1 MEIISSTNYVKIGL
15 ILFLISV
22 IICLLAIIFIRI
34 DEIYKHEVLSDICVI
49 VIVASVVT
57 GLVGLIM
64 TSQGK
69 IYRVKVNDE
78 ITVGELKD
86 AYRIEDYDIINDIW
100 IVKEKK

>member
-22 IICLLAIIFIRI
+22 IICLLAIIFTMISEKYR
-34 DEIYKHEVLSDICVI
+34 HEVLIDICVI
-49 VIVASVVT
+49 VIVASVIT

-64 TSQGK
+64 TSQGRT
-69 IYRVKVNDE
+69 YRVKVNDE

-86 AYRIEDYDIINDIW
+86 TYRIEDYDAINDVW